1 MFCFVSDWTSSS
13 LCLLLT
19 GRCGA
24 LHVGDHVLS
33 ADGVSFTDGLPVAE
47 ATRLV
52 TANAGSQ
59 IQLEVVPAALV
70 RSETEPM
77 PVVSSTPSVA
87 EEKSPDAPAPGLLE
101 NAAHWS
107 ML

>member
-1 MFCFVSDWTSSS
+1 VFV
-13 LCLLLT
+13 LT
-19 GRCGA
+19 VRCGA

-33 ADGVSFTDGLPVAE
+33 ADEVSFTDGLSVTE
-47 ATRLV
+47 ATKLV

-70 RSETEPM
+70 RSDTEPM
-77 PVVSSTPSVA
+77 PVSSAPSVA

-101 NAAHWS
+101 NAARWS
-107 ML
+107 TLN